1 MTFGFGFCSD
11 LYGVGFGSI
20 RVSCTFNQS
29 ISLFQAARPIGNRA
43 LKFFCLSLSAGV
55 LKIAGA
61 LGPSPVGIRTW
72 LTPLHIF
79 FKFWVR
85 VRFLTKRGFWF
96 WPFLLGWG
104 SSLYVSNNARCCSI
118 RTVFLLIPTGVFS
131 PSLRQS
137 ASVMDTADRLYG
149 TSFIIRPEWCVV
161 GSHGVDATD
170 ISCQRDL
177 MMMMTMMMCPVPR
190 CLKRTRSSDFLC
202 LSGSACTSMQT
213 AIPFCPSP
221 SVSVSVDHAAVYC
234 V

>member
-1 MTFGFGFCSD
+1 MGSD
-11 LYGVGFGSI
+11 L
-20 RVSCTFNQS
+20 SCWV
-29 ISLFQAARPIGNRA
+29 
-43 LKFFCLSLSAGV
+43 GV
-55 LKIAGA
+55 L
-61 LGPSPVGIRTW
+61 
-72 LTPLHIF
+72 
-79 FKFWVR
+79 
-85 VRFLTKRGFWF
+85 
-96 WPFLLGWG
+96 
-104 SSLYVSNNARCCSI
+104 LYVSNNARCCSI

-137 ASVMDTADRLYG
+137 ASVMDTADRLRYG

-202 LSGSACTSMQT
+202 SAVFLARAFALACRPRYHFVRPRLCQCLSITLRC
-213 AIPFCPSP
+213 
-221 SVSVSVDHAAVYC
+221 C